1 MGRQHT
7 HHHDHDHER
16 AHDHDHDH
24 EHEHDHDL
32 HHDHEHPFRGMRG
45 GPRGRGGWGGGRGG
59 WGGGRRMRRGDI
71 RQAVLVALRDEPANG
86 YEVMR
91 RLEEMSG
98 GLWRPSPGSVYPHLQ
113 MLEDAGA
120 VQSTEV
126 DGSRKFSLTEAGRA
140 EAEQA
145 AMPTQGDEGE
155 EQIRSLRQ
163 AVGQLMSAAKQ
174 LSGAGEPSQLERGVA
189 VIQKARKDLY
199 QILAED

>member
-1 MGRQHT
+1 
-7 HHHDHDHER
+7 
-16 AHDHDHDH
+16 
-24 EHEHDHDL
+24 
-32 HHDHEHPFRGMRG
+32 
-45 GPRGRGGWGGGRGG
+45 
-59 WGGGRRMRRGDI
+59 MRRGDI
-71 RQAVLVALRDEPANG
+71 RTAVLVALRDGPANG

-113 MLEDAGA
+113 MLEDAGV
-120 VQSTEV
+120 VQATEV

-145 AMPTQGDEGE
+145 AMPTQGDESE
-155 EQIRSLRQ
+155 EQIRTLRQ

-174 LSGAGEPSQLERGVA
+174 LSGAGEQSQLERGIA

>member
-1 MGRQHT
+1 MQHA
-7 HHHDHDHER
+7 HNRDHDR
-16 AHDHDHDH
+16 DHDHDHDH
-24 EHEHDHDL
+24 DHHHDHG
-32 HHDHEHPFRGMRG
+32 HEHPFRGMRG

-71 RQAVLVALRDEPANG
+71 RKAVLVALRDGPANG

-98 GLWRPSPGSVYPHLQ
+98 GLWRPSPGSIYPHLQ
-113 MLEDAGA
+113 MLEDAGV

-126 DGSRKFSLTEAGRA
+126 DGSRKFSLTEAGLA

-145 AMPTQGDEGE
+145 AMPTQGDESE
-155 EQIRSLRQ
+155 EQIRTLRQ

-174 LSGAGEPSQLERGVA
+174 LSGAGEQSQLERGIA

>member
-1 MGRQHT
+1 MDRQHT
-7 HHHDHDHER
+7 
-16 AHDHDHDH
+16 HDHDHDH
-24 EHEHDHDL
+24 EHDHGHD
-32 HHDHEHPFRGMRG
+32 HDHEHHHEHAFRGMRG

-71 RQAVLVALRDEPANG
+71 RKAVLVALRDGPANG

-98 GLWRPSPGSVYPHLQ
+98 GLWRPSPGSIYPHLQ
-113 MLEDAGA
+113 MLEDAGV

-126 DGSRKFSLTEAGRA
+126 DGSRKFSLTEAGLA

-145 AMPTQGDEGE
+145 AMPTQGDESE
-155 EQIRSLRQ
+155 EQIRTLRQ

-174 LSGAGEPSQLERGVA
+174 LSGAGEQSQLERGIA

>member
-1 MGRQHT
+1 MDRQHT
-7 HHHDHDHER
+7 
-16 AHDHDHDH
+16 HDHDHDH
-24 EHEHDHDL
+24 EHDHGHD
-32 HHDHEHPFRGMRG
+32 HDHEHHHEHAFRGMRG

-71 RQAVLVALRDEPANG
+71 RKAVLVALRDGPANG

-113 MLEDAGA
+113 MLEDAGV

-126 DGSRKFSLTEAGRA
+126 DGSRKFSLTEEGRA
-140 EAEQA
+140 VAEKA
-145 AMPTQGDEGE
+145 ALPTQGDESE
-155 EQIRSLRQ
+155 EELRNLRQ

-174 LSGAGEPSQLERGVA
+174 LSGAGEQSQLERGIA